1 VPRIMNGLR
10 TRSLSGRTP
19 VTPSAM
25 ALTIQY
31 QSARLCVV
39 TNGDRFDLGGTRW
52 HPPVRCR
59 VD

>member
-1 VPRIMNGLR
+1 MNGLR